1 MSIEADTAEFFT
13 PKEPVEITVGR
24 YSASVYPKLE
34 ANAPDYETA
43 YAFHLTSAALRL
55 LNISPALYLDTLGS
69 RLNVSTTVDGHKFD
83 WTNHLDENWCNFD
96 HLEILSFHNTAGTVL
111 ATACLADSTVLK
123 PVGDNLTNPNRR
135 PADVRFVRVK
145 LTLDFRP
152 LMLADQPNHV
162 LEASYY
168 IELPQDTV
176 EVLDHAGNPFP
187 LTTFHGPADLSVLSA
202 EEVRALIL
210 SRVSHADPID
220 LKDPAFNVTAA
231 AIESD
236 EIRADLEKRV
246 LKLAIPTI
254 EKHVFDVIC
263 PDYSHKPHAVVE
275 NIKQWTKDA
284 DGNVKVASRDYE
296 AGVHCER
303 RALLR

>member
-1 MSIEADTAEFFT
+1 MASLCDDHCLNSSPFDSTMSIEADAAEFFT
-13 PKEPVEITVGR
+13 LKEPVEINVGR

-34 ANAPDYETA
+34 SNAPDYETA

-83 WTNHLDENWCNFD
+83 WTNHLDENWCNFA

-123 PVGDNLTNPNRR
+123 PVEDNHTNLNRR

-152 LMLADQPNHV
+152 LMLVNQPNHV

-168 IELPQDTV
+168 IELPGSRW
-176 EVLDHAGNPFP
+176 ESIPSDHLPRPRRFIRP
-187 LTTFHGPADLSVLSA
+187 L
-202 EEVRALIL
+202 
-210 SRVSHADPID
+210 
-220 LKDPAFNVTAA
+220 
-231 AIESD
+231 
-236 EIRADLEKRV
+236 
-246 LKLAIPTI
+246 
-254 EKHVFDVIC
+254 
-263 PDYSHKPHAVVE
+263 
-275 NIKQWTKDA
+275 
-284 DGNVKVASRDYE
+284 
-296 AGVHCER
+296 R
-303 RALLR
+303 RGGARTHLVPRLPR